1 MTLQTRRPAPAASLA
16 GCYPEKMASKSTTPR
31 AASVRS
37 PRKAARG
44 SPADRGPEHVSTLSY
59 RLLHDADNG
68 LPRSDYVARAL
79 DTILEFSGATAASLW
94 LCEGPKVVRFSAA
107 ATRPSSFRVVIEDG
121 GQDAERLAGIIT
133 GPERLAR
140 MLLLHPDGE
149 ALPGLTHGGS
159 LVTDDPG
166 LLGTGPG
173 GCRALALVQIHVG
186 GELVGIMELRGAHK
200 GAFAAAAVEAY
211 ERLAPILGCA
221 LVSQRAQAAVHE
233 RVKEL
238 TCLYGITQL
247 TQRLEM
253 RLEQVVGGIVRLLP
267 PAWQYPEAAVA
278 RVVLDEKAFT
288 TPSFRRGAQRQSAEI
303 VVGGV
308 SRGSVEVSYTRQRPE
323 ADEGPFLK
331 EERSLIDAVA
341 RQLAAVVER
350 REAAAESARLQ
361 EQLRH
366 ADRLA
371 TIGQLAAGVA
381 HELNEPLGNVLGFAQ
396 LAKKGG
402 ADGANLA
409 GDLDKIVAAAMHA
422 REIVRKL
429 MLFARQT
436 PPTKTRVNLNTVIT
450 EGLYLVE
457 ARCAK
462 EGVEL
467 VRRLEPNLPDIIA
480 DSSQLHQ
487 VLVNLVVNAVQA
499 MPGGGTLTIRTG
511 RSDGHVALVVEDT
524 GCGMTEEVRRQIFI
538 PFFTTKDVSEGTGL
552 GLSVV
557 HGIVSAHGG
566 TIMVVGEPG
575 RGTRFEILLPLAGLA
590 TFKEADPDAV
600 FW

>member
-1 MTLQTRRPAPAASLA
+1 MRGRPDDLSA
-16 GCYPEKMASKSTTPR
+16 ER
-31 AASVRS
+31 
-37 PRKAARG
+37 
-44 SPADRGPEHVSTLSY
+44 VSALSY

-68 LPRSDYVARAL
+68 LPRSDYITRAL
-79 DTILEFSGATAASLW
+79 ATIVEFSGASAASLW
-94 LCEGPKVVRFSAA
+94 LREGPTVVRFSAA
-107 ATRPSSFRVVIEDG
+107 ATRSAIIRVAIGDDG
-121 GQDAERLAGIIT
+121 QQAERLAGT
-133 GPERLAR
+133 PAGPERLAR
-140 MLLLHPDGE
+140 TLLLHPDGK
-149 ALPGLTHGGS
+149 ALPDLTPGGS
-159 LVTDDPG
+159 LVTDDPK
-166 LLGTGPG
+166 LLGPASGR
-173 GCRALALVQIHVG
+173 CRALALVQIRVG
-186 GELVGIMELRGAHK
+186 GEKVGIMELRGTRK
-200 GAFAAAAVEAY
+200 GAFAPTAVEAY

-221 LVSQRAQAAVHE
+221 IVSQRAQAAAHE

-247 TQRLEM
+247 TQRPEM
-253 RLEQVVGGIVRLLP
+253 RLERVVGGIVQLLP
-267 PAWQYPEAAVA
+267 PAWQYPEVAVA
-278 RVVLDEKAFT
+278 RVVLDGRRFS
-288 TPSFRRGAQRQSAEI
+288 TPSFRPGAQRQSAEI
-303 VVGGV
+303 VVGGAR
-308 SRGSVEVSYTRQRPE
+308 RGSVEVSYTRRRPE

-402 ADGANLA
+402 AGGAGIA
-409 GDLDKIVAAAMHA
+409 SDLDKIVAAAMHA

-436 PPTKTRVNLNTVIT
+436 PPAKTKVNLNTVIT

-462 EGVEL
+462 EGVEV
-467 VRRLEPNLPDIIA
+467 VRRLEPDLPDIVA
-480 DSSQLHQ
+480 DPSQLHQ

-524 GCGMTEEVRRQIFI
+524 GCGMTEDVRRQIFI
-538 PFFTTKDVSEGTGL
+538 PFFTTKDVNEGTGL
-552 GLSVV
+552 GLAVV

-566 TIMVVGEPG
+566 TITVASEPG
-575 RGTRFEILLPLAGLA
+575 GGARFEILLPLAGLA

>member
-1 MTLQTRRPAPAASLA
+1 
-16 GCYPEKMASKSTTPR
+16 MASKSDTPR
-31 AASVRS
+31 AAAVRR
-37 PRKAARG
+37 PRKAVRR
-44 SPADRGPEHVSTLSY
+44 SPADLGPEHVSALSY

-79 DTILEFSGATAASLW
+79 ATIVEFSGASAASLW
-94 LCEGPKVVRFSAA
+94 LREGPKVVRFSATTA
-107 ATRPSSFRVVIEDG
+107 RPPSLSVAIGDG
-121 GQDAERLAGIIT
+121 GQQAEGLAAT
-133 GPERLAR
+133 TAGPERLAR

-149 ALPGLTHGGS
+149 ALPGLTPGGS

-186 GELVGIMELRGAHK
+186 GEQVGIMELRGARK

-247 TQRLEM
+247 TQRPEM
-253 RLEQVVGGIVRLLP
+253 RLEQVVSGIVRLLP

-303 VVGGV
+303 VVGGA

-341 RQLAAVVER
+341 RQLAVVVER

-402 ADGANLA
+402 ADGASLA
-409 GDLDKIVAAAMHA
+409 SDLDKIVAAAMHA

-436 PPTKTRVNLNTVIT
+436 PPTKTKVNLNTVII

-462 EGVEL
+462 GGVEL
-467 VRRLEPNLPDIIA
+467 VRHLEPDLPDIVA
-480 DSSQLHQ
+480 DPSQLHQ

-499 MPGGGTLTIRTG
+499 MPDGGTLTIWTG
-511 RSDGHVALVVEDT
+511 HSDGYVALVVEDT
-524 GCGMTEEVRRQIFI
+524 GCGMTEAARSQVFI
-538 PFFTTKDVSEGTGL
+538 PFFTTKDVNEGTGL

-566 TIMVVGEPG
+566 TITVASELG

>member
-1 MTLQTRRPAPAASLA
+1 MADLA
-16 GCYPEKMASKSTTPR
+16 GCYPEFMASQSDTAR
-31 AASVRS
+31 AATAGR
-37 PRKAARG
+37 PRKPVRG
-44 SPADRGPEHVSTLSY
+44 RLTDLGPDDVSALSY
-59 RLLHDADNG
+59 RLLHAADNG
-68 LPRSDYVARAL
+68 LPRSAYIARMLA
-79 DTILEFSGATAASLW
+79 TIIEFSGASAASLW
-94 LCEGPKVVRFSAA
+94 LRERPKVVRFSATA
-107 ATRPSSFRVVIEDG
+107 GRSTSVRVATGDDG
-121 GQDAERLAGIIT
+121 QQGDTRAGT
-133 GPERLAR
+133 PTRPERLAR
-140 MLLLHPDGE
+140 RLLLRSDGE
-149 ALPGLTHGGS
+149 ALPGLTAGGS
-159 LVTDDPG
+159 LVTEDPG
-166 LLGTGPG
+166 LLGPAPG
-173 GCRALALVQIHVG
+173 RCRVLALVPIRVG
-186 GELVGIMELRGAHK
+186 GEKVGILELHGARK
-200 GAFAAAAVEAY
+200 GAFDPAAIEAF

-221 LVSQRAQAAVHE
+221 LVSQRAQSAVQE

-247 TQRLEM
+247 TQSPEM
-253 RLEQVVGGIVRLLP
+253 RLERVVDGIARLLP
-267 PAWQYPEAAVA
+267 PAWQYPEVAVA
-278 RVVLDEKAFT
+278 RVVLDGRSFS
-288 TPSFRRGAQRQSAEI
+288 TPSFRRGPQRQSAEI

-308 SRGSVEVSYTRQRPE
+308 RRGSVEVSYTRRCPE

-331 EERSLIDAVA
+331 EERNLIDAVA

-396 LAKKGG
+396 LAKKEGAGG
-402 ADGANLA
+402 ARLA

-436 PPTKTRVNLNTVIT
+436 PPTKTKVNLNTVIAD
-450 EGLYLVE
+450 GLYLVE

-467 VRRLEPNLPDIIA
+467 VRRLEPNLPDIVA
-480 DSSQLHQ
+480 DASQLHQ

-499 MPGGGTLTIRTG
+499 MPGGGALTIRTG
-511 RSDGHVALVVEDT
+511 RADGHVALVVEDT
-524 GCGMTEEVRRQIFI
+524 GCGMTDDVRRQIFI
-538 PFFTTKDVSEGTGL
+538 PFFTTKDVNEGTGL
-552 GLSVV
+552 GLSLV

-566 TIMVVGEPG
+566 TITVASGPG

>member
-1 MTLQTRRPAPAASLA
+1 
-16 GCYPEKMASKSTTPR
+16 MASKSDAPR
-31 AASVRS
+31 AAAVRR
-37 PRKAARG
+37 PRKAVRG
-44 SPADRGPEHVSTLSY
+44 SPPDLGPEHVSALSY

-79 DTILEFSGATAASLW
+79 ATIVEFSGASAASLW
-94 LCEGPKVVRFSAA
+94 LREGPKVVRFSATTA
-107 ATRPSSFRVVIEDG
+107 RPPSLSVAIGDG
-121 GQDAERLAGIIT
+121 GQQAEGLAAT
-133 GPERLAR
+133 TAGPERLAR

-149 ALPGLTHGGS
+149 ALPGLTPGGS

-186 GELVGIMELRGAHK
+186 GEQVGIMELRGARK

-247 TQRLEM
+247 TQRPEM
-253 RLEQVVGGIVRLLP
+253 RLEQVVSGIVRLLP

-303 VVGGV
+303 VVGGA

-341 RQLAAVVER
+341 RQLAVVVER

-402 ADGANLA
+402 ADGASLA
-409 GDLDKIVAAAMHA
+409 SDLDKIVAAAMHA

-436 PPTKTRVNLNTVIT
+436 PPTKTKVNLNTVII

-457 ARCAK
+457 ARCTK
-462 EGVEL
+462 GGVEL
-467 VRRLEPNLPDIIA
+467 VRHLEPDLPDIVA
-480 DSSQLHQ
+480 DPSQLHQ

-499 MPGGGTLTIRTG
+499 MPDGGTLTIWTG
-511 RSDGHVALVVEDT
+511 RSDGYVALVVEDT
-524 GCGMTEEVRRQIFI
+524 GCGMTEAARSQVFI
-538 PFFTTKDVSEGTGL
+538 PFFTTKDVNEGTGL

-566 TIMVVGEPG
+566 TITVASELG

>member
-1 MTLQTRRPAPAASLA
+1 
-16 GCYPEKMASKSTTPR
+16 MASKSDTPR
-31 AASVRS
+31 ATAVRR
-37 PRKAARG
+37 PRKAVRG
-44 SPADRGPEHVSTLSY
+44 SPADLGPEHVSALSY

-79 DTILEFSGATAASLW
+79 ATILEFSGASAASLW
-94 LCEGPKVVRFSAA
+94 LREGPKFVRFSATTA
-107 ATRPSSFRVVIEDG
+107 RPSSLRVVIGDG
-121 GQDAERLAGIIT
+121 GQQAEGLAGT
-133 GPERLAR
+133 SAGPERLAR

-149 ALPGLTHGGS
+149 ALGGLTPGGS

-166 LLGTGPG
+166 LLGTGPD

-186 GELVGIMELRGAHK
+186 GELVGIMELRGARK

-221 LVSQRAQAAVHE
+221 LVSQRAQAAVQE

-247 TQRLEM
+247 TQRPEM

-278 RVVLDEKAFT
+278 RVVLDEKPFT

-308 SRGSVEVSYTRQRPE
+308 SRGFVEVSYTRRRPE

-361 EQLRH
+361 ELLRH

-402 ADGANLA
+402 PAVA
-409 GDLDKIVAAAMHA
+409 GDLDKIVAAALHA

-436 PPTKTRVNLNTVIT
+436 PPTKTRVNLNTVIS

-467 VRRLEPNLPDIIA
+467 VRRLEPDLPDIIA
-480 DSSQLHQ
+480 DSFQLHQ

-511 RSDGHVALVVEDT
+511 RSDGHVVLVVEDT
-524 GCGMTEEVRRQIFI
+524 GCGLTEEVRRQIFI
-538 PFFTTKDVSEGTGL
+538 PFFTTKDVNQGTGL

-566 TIMVVGEPG
+566 TIMVASEPG
-575 RGTRFEILLPLAGLA
+575 RGARFEILLPLAGLA

>member
-1 MTLQTRRPAPAASLA
+1 
-16 GCYPEKMASKSTTPR
+16 MASKSATPG
-31 AASVRS
+31 AAPVRG
-37 PRKAARG
+37 PRNAVRV
-44 SPADRGPEHVSTLSY
+44 SPADLGPDHVSALSY

-79 DTILEFSGATAASLW
+79 DTILEFSGASAASLW
-94 LCEGPKVVRFSAA
+94 LREGPKVVRFSAA
-107 ATRPSSFRVVIEDG
+107 KARPSSFRVVIGDG
-121 GQDAERLAGIIT
+121 GQQAEGLAGAAA

-140 MLLLHPDGE
+140 TLLLRPDGE
-149 ALPGLTHGGS
+149 ALPGLTPGGS

-186 GELVGIMELRGAHK
+186 GEQVGIMELRGARK
-200 GAFAAAAVEAY
+200 GAFPAAAVEAY

-221 LVSQRAQAAVHE
+221 LVSQRAQAAVQE

-247 TQRLEM
+247 TQRPEM
-253 RLEQVVGGIVRLLP
+253 RLEQVVGGVVRLLP

-278 RVVLDEKAFT
+278 RVVLDERAFT
-288 TPSFRRGAQRQSAEI
+288 TPSIRRGAQRQSAEI

-308 SRGSVEVSYTRQRPE
+308 SRGSVEVSYARRRPQ

-341 RQLAAVVER
+341 RQLAVVVER

-381 HELNEPLGNVLGFAQ
+381 HELNEPLGNILGFAQ

-402 ADGANLA
+402 ADGASLA

-436 PPTKTRVNLNTVIT
+436 PPTKARVNLNTIIA

-467 VRRLEPNLPDIIA
+467 VRRLEPDLPDIIA
-480 DSSQLHQ
+480 DSSPTPSGAGQPRGQ
-487 VLVNLVVNAVQA
+487 RG
-499 MPGGGTLTIRTG
+499 PGDAAGRG
-511 RSDGHVALVVEDT
+511 RSRSG
-524 GCGMTEEVRRQIFI
+524 
-538 PFFTTKDVSEGTGL
+538 
-552 GLSVV
+552 
-557 HGIVSAHGG
+557 
-566 TIMVVGEPG
+566 PG
-575 RGTRFEILLPLAGLA
+575 ARTATSRSPSRTPAAG
-590 TFKEADPDAV
+590 
-600 FW
+600 

>member
-1 MTLQTRRPAPAASLA
+1 
-16 GCYPEKMASKSTTPR
+16 MASKSATPR
-31 AASVRS
+31 AASVRR
-37 PRKAARG
+37 PRKAVRG
-44 SPADRGPEHVSTLSY
+44 SPADLGPEHVSALSY

-79 DTILEFSGATAASLW
+79 ATILEFSGAGAASLW
-94 LCEGPKVVRFSAA
+94 LREGPKVVRFSATA
-107 ATRPSSFRVVIEDG
+107 ARLPSLRVEIGDG
-121 GQDAERLAGIIT
+121 GQQAEGLAGT
-133 GPERLAR
+133 TAGPERLAR

-149 ALPGLTHGGS
+149 TLPGLTPGGS
-159 LVTDDPG
+159 LVTDDPK
-166 LLGTGPG
+166 LLGTGR

-186 GELVGIMELRGAHK
+186 GEQVGIMELRGARK
-200 GAFAAAAVEAY
+200 GAFPAVAVEAY

-221 LVSQRAQAAVHE
+221 LVSQRAQAAVQE

-247 TQRLEM
+247 TQRPEM

-267 PAWQYPEAAVA
+267 PAWQYPEVAVA
-278 RVVLDEKAFT
+278 RVVLDEQVFA

-308 SRGSVEVSYTRQRPE
+308 SRGSIEVSYARRRPE

-381 HELNEPLGNVLGFAQ
+381 HELNEPLGNILGFAQ

-402 ADGANLA
+402 ADGASLA

-429 MLFARQT
+429 VLFARQT
-436 PPTKTRVNLNTVIT
+436 PPTKARVNLNAVIA

-467 VRRLEPNLPDIIA
+467 VRRLEPDLPDIVA

-487 VLVNLVVNAVQA
+487 VLVNLAVNAVQA
-499 MPGGGTLTIRTG
+499 MPGGGRLTIRT
-511 RSDGHVALVVEDT
+511 RRADGHVALVVEDT

-552 GLSVV
+552 GLAVV

-566 TIMVVGEPG
+566 TITVASEPG

>member
-1 MTLQTRRPAPAASLA
+1 MAADSD
-16 GCYPEKMASKSTTPR
+16 TPR
-31 AASVRS
+31 TGPVRR
-37 PRKAARG
+37 PRKAARER
-44 SPADRGPEHVSTLSY
+44 PADLGPERVNALAY

-68 LPRSDYVARAL
+68 LPRSDYLARAL
-79 DTILEFSGATAASLW
+79 ATIVEFSGASAASLW
-94 LCEGPKVVRFSAA
+94 LREGSKVARFSTTAA
-107 ATRPSSFRVVIEDG
+107 RPGSLRVATGLCGEPEAGIADVAAGPD
-121 GQDAERLAGIIT
+121 RLAC
-133 GPERLAR
+133 
-140 MLLLHPDGE
+140 LLLLRPDGE
-149 ALPGLTHGGS
+149 ALPALTPGGS
-159 LVTDDPG
+159 LVTDDPR
-166 LLGTGPG
+166 LLGPG
-173 GCRALALVQIHVG
+173 SSGCRALALVQIQVG
-186 GELVGIMELRGAHK
+186 GARVGIMELRGARK
-200 GAFAAAAVEAY
+200 GAFAPAAVEAY

-247 TQRLEM
+247 TQRPET
-253 RLEQVVGGIVRLLP
+253 RLDEVVNGIVRLLP

-303 VVGGV
+303 VVGGA

-341 RQLAAVVER
+341 RQLAVVVER

-402 ADGANLA
+402 ADGASLA
-409 GDLDKIVAAAMHA
+409 SDLDKIVAAAMHA

-436 PPTKTRVNLNTVIT
+436 PPTKTKVNLNTVII

-462 EGVEL
+462 GGVEL
-467 VRRLEPNLPDIIA
+467 VRHLEPDLPDIVA
-480 DSSQLHQ
+480 DPSQLHQ

-499 MPGGGTLTIRTG
+499 MPDGGTLTIWTG
-511 RSDGHVALVVEDT
+511 RSDGYVALVVEDT
-524 GCGMTEEVRRQIFI
+524 GCGMTEAARSQVFI
-538 PFFTTKDVSEGTGL
+538 PFFTTKDVNEGTGL

-566 TIMVVGEPG
+566 TITVASELG